1 MSITLFKSY
10 QGVYYPNV
18 CTYQIALHM
27 QCCLNFKLYFAN
39 LHELPCKILG
49 MNICILQ
56 ARNQETE
63 GLNEL
68 PYDDEEAGLCQIS
81 RHRLLINNS
90 FSQVILLLDC
100 SSTYQQFNLFPHK
113 YFQIQI
119 FFMDC
124 CIFVLSNLNEKT
136 PRVLFRKCNVIYGKI
151 VLNYNA
157 AFPDNINDSLE
168 SKGELL
174 CLPKISLEKSSV
186 F

>member
-56 ARNQETE
+56 AKNWETE

-100 SSTYQQFNLFPHK
+100 SSIYQQFNLFPHK
-113 YFQIQI
+113 YFHIQI
-119 FFMDC
+119 FLWIAVF
-124 CIFVLSNLNEKT
+124 
-136 PRVLFRKCNVIYGKI
+136 
-151 VLNYNA
+151 
-157 AFPDNINDSLE
+157 
-168 SKGELL
+168 L
-174 CLPKISLEKSSV
+174 CLVILMKKHQEYCLGNVMLSMAKQFLIIMQH
-186 F
+186 FWTI